1 MTLETVYYLGQTL
14 AVLAVLASLVFV
26 GLQVKQNTKALK
38 ATSHHAITDSFNQL
52 NAIIGTD
59 PKAARI
65 WRLGHFGLDKLD
77 EDEQV
82 SFAYL
87 CIAYTRV
94 FETLYFQ
101 NKNGTM
107 DASLFETENRSLR
120 WAMGNSGFRE
130 WWSTN
135 PISFSDEYRR
145 FLDGIMA
152 ETPLNQE

>member
-1 MTLETVYYLGQTL
+1 MDLETIYYIGQTL

-38 ATSHHAITDSFNQL
+38 ATSHHAITDSFNHL
-52 NAIIGTD
+52 NAILGTD

-65 WRLGHFGLDKLD
+65 WRLGHMGLDNLGD
-77 EDEQV
+77 DEQV

-87 CIAYTRV
+87 CIGYTRV

-120 WAMGNSGFRE
+120 WAMGNPGFRE
-130 WWSTN
+130 WWTTN
-135 PISFSDEYRR
+135 PISFSDEYRQ
-145 FLDGIMA
+145 FIETLMA
-152 ETPLNQE
+152 ETPVNEA